1 MTYDKLTYQNLRD
14 TIKVFLV
21 KKNSFKC
28 LEQEKRLK
36 INEQNIQHEIRKYLE
51 LNKAKVGVIEK
62 TNKIKSFLVMVIK
75 KKKSK

>member
-1 MTYDKLTYQNLRD
+1 MTYEKLTYQNLRD
-14 TIKVFLV
+14 TIKVFLGG
-21 KKNSFKC
+21 KNSFKC

-62 TNKIKSFLVMVIK
+62 NNKIKSFLVMVIE